1 MSVIQSKYK
10 AECCVPSD
18 IHEHLPTLYKYA
30 SECSHVTECGGIN
43 SFPAYALAAGLVGRG
58 ATKLVDPL
66 PKEGSAVPSAA
77 HSVKLVQIHN
87 KVVDGRD
94 QFASDCT
101 AEGLAHVNYLENSL
115 KANIEDTDLLFIDT
129 WHVYGHL
136 KRELDRWHSHVGKYI
151 IMHDTTVD
159 EWLGETVRV
168 GWNSA
173 AQSQQTGIPENE
185 IRMGVWPA
193 IGEFLEKH
201 PEWKIAERFT
211 NNNGL
216 TVLRRV

>member
-1 MSVIQSKYK
+1 MYRMSIITRRYK
-10 AECCVPSD
+10 VECHVPSD

-30 SECSHVTECGGIN
+30 SECQHVTECGGVN
-43 SFPAYALAAGLVGRG
+43 SFPAYALAAGLLGRQE
-58 ATKLVDPL
+58 TKLVDPL
-66 PKEGSAVPSAA
+66 PTGGSASA

-94 QFASDCT
+94 QFASDCI
-101 AEGLAHVNYLENSL
+101 AEGLARTYYEQNSL
-115 KANIEDTDLLFIDT
+115 AAPIEDTDLLFIDT
-129 WHVYGHL
+129 WHVYGQL
-136 KRELDRWHSHVGKYI
+136 KRELQRWHSHVGKYI

-173 AQSQQTGIPENE
+173 TQSQQTGIPENE

>member
-10 AECCVPSD
+10 AVCEEPSD
-18 IHEHLPTLYKYA
+18 INEHLPILYKYGL
-30 SECSHVTECGGIN
+30 ECQHVTEMGVR
-43 SFPAYALAAGLVGRG
+43 SVVSSYAFANALRGREG
-58 ATKLVDPL
+58 TKLVQVDL
-66 PKEGSAVPSAA
+66 QSNENIQRFGTECAA
-77 HSVKLVQIHN
+77 
-87 KVVDGRD
+87 
-94 QFASDCT
+94 
-101 AEGLAHVNYLENSL
+101 ESL
-115 KANIEDTDLLFIDT
+115 QRVFYQDSSLTCRIEQTDLLFIDT

-136 KRELDRWHSHVGKYI
+136 KRELERWNKHVGKYI

-173 AQSQQTGIPENE
+173 EQSRLTGIPENE
-185 IRMGVWPA
+185 IRMGLWPA

-201 PEWKIAERFT
+201 PEWKTVERFT

-216 TVLRRV
+216 TVLKRCA

>member
-1 MSVIQSKYK
+1 MSLIQSKYK
-10 AECCVPSD
+10 AECCAPSD

-30 SECSHVTECGGIN
+30 SECLHVTECGGIN
-43 SFPAYALAAGLVGRG
+43 SFPAYALAAGLVGR
-58 ATKLVDPL
+58 DN
-66 PKEGSAVPSAA
+66 
-77 HSVKLVQIHN
+77 VKLVQIHN
-87 KVVDGRD
+87 KTVDGRD
-94 QFASDCT
+94 QFANDCI
-101 AEGLAHVNYLENSL
+101 AEGLAREYVLENSL
-115 KANIEDTDLLFIDT
+115 TAHIDDTDLLFIDT

-136 KRELDRWHSHVGKYI
+136 KRELNRWHSHVGKYI

-216 TVLRRV
+216 TVLSRV